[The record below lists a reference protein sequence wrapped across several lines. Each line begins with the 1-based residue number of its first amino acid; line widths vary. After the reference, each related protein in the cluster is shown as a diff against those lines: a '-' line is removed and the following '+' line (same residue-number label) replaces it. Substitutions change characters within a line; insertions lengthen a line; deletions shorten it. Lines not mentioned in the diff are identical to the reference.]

1 MVEDLLCAG
10 LVLALLIYPGNRLS
24 PFWPASLLGQAW
36 QGWRQPLLPS
46 AWIQFLGGRLSCRER
61 EVPPAPQAAALAG
74 SPPEAC
80 IRELTPAEA
89 QASVLPSRISG
100 RAGLAVLRVSREV
113 PETRQ
118 EDSPSDLLRL
128 GPGQDRRLR

>member
-10 LVLALLIYPGNRLS
+10 LVLALLIYRGNRLS
-24 PFWPASLLGQAW
+24 PFWPTSLLGQAW

-100 RAGLAVLRVSREV
+100 RAGLVRQGLRV
-113 PETRQ
+113 
-118 EDSPSDLLRL
+118 
-128 GPGQDRRLR
+128 GGQC